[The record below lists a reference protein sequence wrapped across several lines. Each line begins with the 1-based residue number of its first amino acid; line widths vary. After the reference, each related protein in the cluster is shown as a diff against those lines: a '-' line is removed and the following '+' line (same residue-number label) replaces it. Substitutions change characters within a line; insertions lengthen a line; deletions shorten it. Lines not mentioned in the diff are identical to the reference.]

1 MQLIFQKA
9 PIGLV
14 PGCEEAREWLQKK
27 KMGATILVE
36 PKELRNPGFHKKF
49 FALMQLGFD
58 YWSESVSETLE
69 YKGQQILPN
78 FERFRKDVTILA
90 GYFTPVVNLKGET
103 RLEAESISW
112 SKMNEERFEKLYSAT
127 INVLLRMVFNGRIS
141 RQMTEKELRD
151 VASQIVDFG

>member
-36 PKELRNPGFHKKF
+36 PKELRNPGFHKKW
-49 FALMQLGFD
+49 FALVQLAFD
-58 YWSESVSETLE
+58 YWKDSVSQTLE
-69 YKGQQILPN
+69 YKGQHIEPS

-90 GYFTPVVNLKGET
+90 GYYQPVVNLRGET
-103 RLEAESISW
+103 RLEADSLSW
-112 SKMNEERFEKLYSAT
+112 AKMNEEKFEKLFSAT
-127 INVLLRMVFNGRIS
+127 IDVLLRMVFNGRIS
-141 RQMTEKELRD
+141 QKMTEVELRRIAD
-151 VASQIVDFG
+151 QIVDFG